1 MRFASTLAALAI
13 AATALGACGTS
24 SAPSATPVPPT
35 SAPNPAPTQIPGGG
49 DDVTRALDGR
59 SFTGTTINGH
69 DLADVTKVRLAF
81 KGLGINGSGGC
92 NSMSGPYAV
101 TAGILQVGAIGITEM
116 ACPEPMMAQ
125 DTWLLALLDGATLT
139 FDSTSLMLV
148 KDGVTLTLT
157 DVRTSSPAQPLAGT
171 LWILDSIAT
180 GETVS
185 SVPGSVTA
193 SLKITGTDASV
204 AFGCNSGGGSVTISD
219 TTLTFGPVMST
230 MMACASP
237 NSDVERVT
245 APVFAGAVPYTIDGT
260 TLTLKGANGTT
271 LTFRAAAG

>member
-35 SAPNPAPTQIPGGG
+35 SAPSPAPTQIPGGG

-101 TAGILQVGAIGITEM
+101 TAGILQVGAIGITE
-116 ACPEPMMAQ
+116 AVKAAQ
-125 DTWLLALLDGATLT
+125 KVYRWVLCCCSLRAL
-139 FDSTSLMLV
+139 
-148 KDGVTLTLT
+148 
-157 DVRTSSPAQPLAGT
+157 PL
-171 LWILDSIAT
+171 
-180 GETVS
+180 
-185 SVPGSVTA
+185 
-193 SLKITGTDASV
+193 
-204 AFGCNSGGGSVTISD
+204 C
-219 TTLTFGPVMST
+219 
-230 MMACASP
+230 
-237 NSDVERVT
+237 
-245 APVFAGAVPYTIDGT
+245 AGAID
-260 TLTLKGANGTT
+260 
-271 LTFRAAAG
+271 